1 MTATPLRFALATGVA
16 CVATLLLALP
26 GPASADNG
34 GSWFGGKAT
43 QGSGNVVAQTRALSD
58 FQAIKVSGSMQ
69 VRIRQAASEA
79 VEVKVDDNLQPLLE
93 TVIESTSEG
102 RTLHVRWK
110 RGENVRFR
118 GEPVVSIDVV
128 KLSAVSSQGSGDV
141 AIDTLVTPALSLALS
156 GSGDA
161 QLKSVS
167 ADELSVRVAG
177 SGDVR
182 GGGKAQRLKIAIA
195 GSGDVQLMDM
205 KADSVSISIAG
216 SGDAAVHAD
225 KALSVSIAGSGD
237 VTYTGATTSVSSKV
251 AGSGSIQRRP

>member
-1 MTATPLRFALATGVA
+1 MTTPLRSLLATGVA

-34 GSWFGGKAT
+34 GGWFGGKAT
-43 QGSGNVVAQTRALSD
+43 QGSGNVIAQTRALGD
-58 FQAIKVSGSMQ
+58 FQAIKVHGSMQ
-69 VRIRQAASEA
+69 VKIRQAASEA
-79 VEVKVDDNLQPLLE
+79 VEVRVDDNLQPLLE
-93 TVIESTSEG
+93 TVVEATPEG

-110 RGENVRFR
+110 RGENVRLR

-128 KLSAVSSQGSGDV
+128 KLTAVSSHGSGDV
-141 AIDTLVTPALSLALS
+141 AIDTLVTPALTIALS

-161 QLKSVS
+161 RLKAVT
-167 ADELSVRVAG
+167 ADELGIRLAG

-182 GGGKAQRLKIAIA
+182 GDGKAQRLKIAIA
-195 GSGDVQLMDM
+195 GSGDVQLMDL

-237 VTYTGATTSVSSKV
+237 VVYGGAATSVTSNV
-251 AGSGSIQRRP
+251 AGSGSLKRRP

>member
-1 MTATPLRFALATGVA
+1 MTTPLRSVLATGVA

-26 GPASADNG
+26 APASADNA

-43 QGSGNVVAQTRALSD
+43 QGSGNVVAQTRALND
-58 FQAIKVSGSMQ
+58 FQVIKVSGSMH

-79 VEVKVDDNLQPLLE
+79 VEVRVDDNLLPLLE
-93 TVIESTSEG
+93 TVIESTSDG

-110 RGENVRFR
+110 RGENVRLR

-128 KLSAVSSQGSGDV
+128 KLTAVSSQGSGD
-141 AIDTLVTPALSLALS
+141 ITIETLVTPALSVALA

-161 QLKSVS
+161 RLKAVS
-167 ADELSVRVAG
+167 ADELTIRVSG

-182 GGGKAQRLKIAIA
+182 GDGKAQRLKIAIA
-195 GSGDVQLMDM
+195 GSGDVQLTDLL
-205 KADSVSISIAG
+205 ADSVSISIAG

-225 KALSVSIAGSGD
+225 KALSVSIAGSGYVVYGGAATA
-237 VTYTGATTSVSSKV
+237 VTSKV
-251 AGSGSIQRRP
+251 VGNGSIQRRP